1 MGRIPNEERPL
12 SRKNEIVKDKIRD
25 YLADCWEDLI
35 ADINELEPKDRVD
48 RRLKLMEYVMPKV
61 QATKG
66 ETEAK
71 KRTAAQTVLSG
82 KGDAQIADRLG
93 VAAAVGHGTELFK
106 IVKYVFRLQI
116 R

>member
-1 MGRIPNEERPL
+1 MGRLPNPERPL

-35 ADINELEPKDRVD
+35 ADINELDPKDRVD

-66 ETEAK
+66 ETDAK
-71 KRTAAQTVLSG
+71 KRTAAQTVLGEEAEYDESYVEE
-82 KGDAQIADRLG
+82 DEEETLG
-93 VAAAVGHGTELFK
+93 EDDL
-106 IVKYVFRLQI
+106 
-116 R
+116 

>member
-66 ETEAK
+66 ETDAK
-71 KRTAAQTVLSG
+71 KRTAAQTVL
-82 KGDAQIADRLG
+82 GDDAEYDENYIEEPDDELG
-93 VAAAVGHGTELFK
+93 EDDL
-106 IVKYVFRLQI
+106 
-116 R
+116 